1 LTDTPQ
7 DSPDKRRHERKNV
20 VHDIYVEIAKRGVR
34 SEAHTTIFKC
44 ETVDVSSSGLKIISP
59 EDIPADTTL
68 NIAVP
73 MQNWQ
78 DNLEFT
84 ALAKW
89 SQELEEKDGFWI
101 GLELQ
106 EESEEKTQNW
116 LNVVQQL
123 AEASEQ
129 MSAASQATYIEEIT
143 YD

>member
-1 LTDTPQ
+1 VTDTQQ
-7 DSPDKRRHERKNV
+7 DFSDRRKHERKNV
-20 VHDIYVEIAKRGVR
+20 VHDIYVEVAKRGVR

-59 EDIPADTTL
+59 QAIAIGATL

-78 DNLEFT
+78 DNLEFI

-89 SQELEEKDGFWI
+89 SQELEDKDGFWI

-106 EESEEKTQNW
+106 QESEEKTQNW

-129 MSAASQATYIEEIT
+129 MAAASQATYIEEIT